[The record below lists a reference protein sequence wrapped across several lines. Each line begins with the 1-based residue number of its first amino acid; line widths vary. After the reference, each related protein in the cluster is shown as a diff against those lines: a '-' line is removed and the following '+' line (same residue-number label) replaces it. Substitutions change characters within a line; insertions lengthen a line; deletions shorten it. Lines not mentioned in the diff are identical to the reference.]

1 MGKYGK
7 TAELAV
13 EVLSKSESMAPRA
26 AWNIAV
32 ARVFP
37 DSQSCQ
43 IKGCPRDSFLG
54 LCAMGVVEGVP
65 PGNYTRSVKNKGYVS
80 RALAAL
86 RSNSA
91 LSENEDRLWN
101 IATNGAKTVPN
112 HQIEVLIALWRQG
125 RIRNGL

>member
-7 TAELAV
+7 AAELAV
-13 EVLSKSESMAPRA
+13 EVLAKSKSIAPRT
-26 AWNIAV
+26 AWNSAV

-37 DSQSCQ
+37 DSRSSQ

-54 LCAMGVVEGVP
+54 LCGMGVIQGVP
-65 PGNYTRSVKNKGYVS
+65 PGQYTRSVKNKSYVS

-86 RSNSA
+86 RSNPA
-91 LSENEDRLWN
+91 LSENEDRLWS

-112 HQIEVLIALWRQG
+112 HQIEVLVALWRKG
-125 RIRNGL
+125 RIRSEL